1 MIFRM
6 PDSYY
11 DPPESPDPCCH
22 EGDPEDRDYN
32 PEHDVQA
39 CMDAQAEDAA
49 EARAERQREDMMFFR
64 DENEWM

>member
-11 DPPESPDPCCH
+11 DPPEPPD
-22 EGDPEDRDYN
+22 